1 MYHQFP
7 DAESKTLR
15 EGKKAVILD
24 RLDKNRYEIY
34 VDDPALDEKWRRK
47 IVNEVNRLRALSPLW
62 EMAQEGVDLTKINWA
77 AH

>member
-1 MYHQFP
+1 LGVEEELAHT
-7 DAESKTLR
+7 SLR
-15 EGKKAVILD
+15 IGLGRFTSEEDVNEAV
-24 RLDKNRYEIY
+24 E
-34 VDDPALDEKWRRK
+34 K

>member
-1 MYHQFP
+1 MYKIDEWVIYHQFP
-7 DAESKTLR
+7 DAESEALR

-47 IVNEVNRLRALSPLW
+47 IVNEVNLRP
-62 EMAQEGVDLTKINWA
+62 IN
-77 AH
+77 